1 MYPQECTFT
10 EDTFQNDS
18 TLAGK
23 EKIMQY
29 EKNQFNC
36 PVEATLFL
44 IGGKYKPLILW
55 HLIDH
60 PLHYMELQRLIPKA
74 TPKMLSQQ
82 LHDLE
87 DCGMIHR
94 EVIPEKPPKTIYS
107 LTSFGCSII
116 PVLEAMCQWGN
127 NFLDGL
133 DVQTPC
139 CQSKK

>member
-1 MYPQECTFT
+1 MNRNIRKNALFR
-10 EDTFQNDS
+10 
-18 TLAGK
+18 
-23 EKIMQY
+23 KILSKKVAPLLERRTYMK

-36 PVEATLFL
+36 PVEATLSL

-55 HLIDH
+55 HLIDQ

-87 DCGMIHR
+87 DCGMVHR

-107 LTSFGCSII
+107 LTAFGQSII
-116 PVLEAMCQWGN
+116 PLLDAMCQWGTTY
-127 NFLDGL
+127 LDGL
-133 DVQTPC
+133 DVQPPC
-139 CQSKK
+139 CKG